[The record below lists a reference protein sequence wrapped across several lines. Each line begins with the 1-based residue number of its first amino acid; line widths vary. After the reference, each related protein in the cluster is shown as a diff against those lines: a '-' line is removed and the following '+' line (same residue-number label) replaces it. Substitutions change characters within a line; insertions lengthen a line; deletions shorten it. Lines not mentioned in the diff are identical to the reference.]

1 MRQGAAGF
9 SSRTVLT
16 SRGPGATLSS
26 RILSAEMIKTTRSRL
41 EIRQEPD
48 RASSVVG
55 ALLVAV
61 GATEALMSLASLAAE
76 WLAPTGHSALLSGIR
91 LILSAMFAASGWFF
105 LRGRSRVVLDLD
117 HRMAARYMGVGSR
130 AVGGNQSWDLEEFTA
145 VVLVRRERRRLF
157 TGFSAHTEAVCL
169 RRPDGS
175 DLELHWS
182 AEGGAEIAVR
192 VADFTG
198 LPFRGR
204 RL

>member
-1 MRQGAAGF
+1 
-9 SSRTVLT
+9 LT
-16 SRGPGATLSS
+16 FPVPGATLTT
-26 RILSAEMIKTTRSRL
+26 RVLSAEMIKTTRSRL

-48 RASSVVG
+48 RAASVVG

-61 GATEALMSLASLAAE
+61 GATEALMSLASLIAE
-76 WLAPTGHSALLSGIR
+76 FFAPTPRSALIAGIR
-91 LILSAMFAASGWFF
+91 LVLSVLFAASGWLF

-130 AVGGNQSWDLEEFTA
+130 AAGGNQSWDLDEFVA

-157 TGFSAHTEAVCL
+157 TGFSARTEAVCL
-169 RRPDGS
+169 RRDDGS

-182 AEGGAEIAVR
+182 SDGGAAIAAR

-198 LPFRGR
+198 LPYLGRGV
-204 RL
+204 L